1 MILFEDD
8 IRVAA
13 QKSTLSRF
21 IPNREKGPIDAAG
34 FAAWP
39 RHMQAEFAAM
49 TRERGIPDEIAA
61 RSAGMEIRAFQ
72 RCRAADFRPHALE
85 YSDAKV
91 LAEDAPTQ
99 PHMLAAAKRRSGD
112 AD

>member
-13 QKSTLSRF
+13 QKSTLSPFLPCR
-21 IPNREKGPIDAAG
+21 PKRPIDASG

-39 RHMQAEFAAM
+39 RHMQAEFAAL
-49 TRERGIPDEIAA
+49 TRERGIADDVAA
-61 RSAGMEIRAFQ
+61 RAAGMELSAFR
-72 RCRAADFRPHALE
+72 RCRAADFRLHALE
-85 YSDAKV
+85 YSEDKV
-91 LAEDAPTQ
+91 LIEDAPSQ
-99 PHMLAAAKRRSGD
+99 PHMLGARKRRAGD